1 MRSTVLVV
9 DDDVTA
15 AEELGDM
22 VSLAGWNAE
31 AATGAEEALER
42 LGARPDIGVVITDLF
57 MTGPSGFD
65 LIQRSRRALA
75 EPPAF
80 VIVTAHPAYDLAV
93 RAIHNEVVDFV
104 EKPVSGPALRAAL
117 SRAAASGHLQSPSS
131 GGTGALRDVAGRT
144 VADFI
149 RLREHVRKTLTED
162 LSVDPCLDIL
172 LHAADAEYKGKV
184 LSVSS
189 ACSASGV
196 PTTTAL
202 RRIADLEEAG
212 LIKREA
218 SATDRRLSLLRLTE
232 AGRSRIADIAR
243 RYGSRTTIAGSFDPG
258 VTFRAPLGSA

>member
-1 MRSTVLVV
+1 MRSTVLVF
-9 DDDVTA
+9 DDDVSA
-15 AEELGDM
+15 AEELGEM
-22 VSLAGWNAE
+22 VALAGWTSD
-31 AATGAEEALER
+31 AAHSAEEAFER
-42 LGARPDIGVVITDLF
+42 LGARPDIGAVITDLF

-65 LIQRSRRALA
+65 LIERTRRTLP

-93 RAIHNEVVDFV
+93 RAIHNEVLDFV

-117 SRAAASGHLQSPSS
+117 GRAESAGHLQSPGS
-131 GGTGALRDVAGRT
+131 GGTGALRDVTRRT

-149 RLREHVRKTLTED
+149 RLRDHVRRTLTEE

-172 LHAADAEYKGKV
+172 LHAADAEYRGRV

-202 RRIADLEEAG
+202 RRIGDLEEAG
-212 LIKREA
+212 LIQREA
-218 SATDRRLSLLRLTE
+218 SPTDRRLSLLRLTE
-232 AGRSRIADIAR
+232 AGRSRIAEIAR
-243 RYGSRTTIAGSFDPG
+243 RYGSRSTIAGSFDPG
-258 VTFRAPLGSA
+258 VTFQVPQGQA

>member
-9 DDDVTA
+9 DDDASA

-31 AATGAEEALER
+31 SATGADEALER
-42 LGARPDIGVVITDLF
+42 LAARHDVGVVITDLF
-57 MTGPSGFD
+57 MTGASGFD
-65 LIQRSRRALA
+65 LIQRSRRTLA

-93 RAIHNEVVDFV
+93 RAIQNEVVDFV

-117 SRAAASGHLQSPSS
+117 GRAAASGHLQSPAN
-131 GGTGALRDVAGRT
+131 GGMGALRDVAGRT

-149 RLREHVRKTLTED
+149 RLREHVRRTLTEE

-212 LIKREA
+212 LIQREA
-218 SATDRRLSLLRLTE
+218 SSTDRRLSLLSLTE
-232 AGRSRIADIAR
+232 TGRSRIADIAR
-243 RYGSRTTIAGSFDPG
+243 RYGSRSTIAGSFHPG
-258 VTFRAPLGSA
+258 VTFRAPQGLA